1 MQIQI
6 IAAPDAGL
14 VAAATRRR
22 LRTPV
27 LVARCAGWAL
37 LAVTVLVQLATGVL
51 EPGLLAGGVA
61 LAVLVPMTLL
71 NGTARR
77 SLRRGRLTTYE
88 ISDGGVARSDEVG
101 RHAYAWRAFRSVE
114 TLSGQLMFGLR
125 GGRWMRV
132 PTTGLS
138 PAQVEEVLGAAA
150 AQGLRVDRGSLGGR
164 AQVVR

>member
-6 IAAPDAGL
+6 IAAPDPGL

-37 LAVTVLVQLATGVL
+37 LAVTVLVQVATGL
-51 EPGLLAGGVA
+51 LQPGLLAGGVV
-61 LAVLVPMTLL
+61 LAVLVPVVLL
-71 NGTARR
+71 NRTARR
-77 SLRRGRLTTYE
+77 SLRHGRLTTYE
-88 ISDGGVARSDEVG
+88 ISDGGVARSSEAG

-114 TLSGQLMFGLR
+114 ALSGQLMFGLR
-125 GGRWMRV
+125 GGRWVRV

-138 PAQVEEVLGAAA
+138 PAQVEQVLGTAF
-150 AQGLRVDRGSLGGR
+150 AQGLRVHR
-164 AQVVR
+164 

>member
-6 IAAPDAGL
+6 IAAPDPGL

-37 LAVTVLVQLATGVL
+37 LAATVLGQLATGVL
-51 EPGLLAGGVA
+51 QPGLLAGGVV
-61 LAVLVPMTLL
+61 LAVLVPVVLL

-77 SLRRGRLTTYE
+77 SLRESRVTTYE
-88 ISDGGVARSDEVG
+88 ISDGGIARSSEVG

-114 TLSGQLMFGLR
+114 ALSGQLMFGLR
-125 GGRWMRV
+125 GGRWVRV

-138 PAQVEEVLGAAA
+138 AAEVEQVLGAAS
-150 AQGLRVDRGSLGGR
+150 AQGLRVLR
-164 AQVVR
+164 